1 MKVIKL
7 FKNEDELIKNKVHGL
22 IDALVDTDDEYAI
35 YVLEQL
41 ASYIELNY
49 DGSYIDN
56 AINKILEAK
65 FWLEQ
70 CDLSYQTTEIKE
82 EKK

>member
-7 FKNEDELIKNKVHGL
+7 FQDQDELIKNKVHGL
-22 IDALVDTDDEYAI
+22 VDALVDTDNEHAI

-41 ASYIELNY
+41 VTYLELNY
-49 DGSYIDN
+49 DGAYIDN
-56 AINKILEAK
+56 AVNRILEAK
-65 FWLEQ
+65 FWLEL
-70 CDLSYQTTEIKE
+70 CDLSYQSTEIKE